1 MNNNKNKIKLEND
14 ERIDDLEFKNLKIIQ
29 NIKGFCFG
37 VDAVLLS
44 DFAKNIKQNAN
55 VLDLGTGT
63 GIIPILLCGK
73 TKLNKIIGI
82 EIQRSVYEIAK
93 KNIILNNLEN
103 RFEVINE
110 NITNLD
116 NIYEKNSFDAIV
128 TNPPY
133 KEENTGITNEDE
145 VKQISRHEIS
155 ANLEDFIE
163 ISSKLLKDKGEFY
176 IIHRPERIVDL
187 LSEMRKYKIE
197 PKEIRL
203 VFSNKNNPPK
213 MVLVK
218 GVKNAKKYIN
228 FRENLY
234 IYDEN
239 GNYTDEILE
248 IYHKNK

>member
-29 NIKGFCFG
+29 NIKCFCFG

-73 TKLNKIIGI
+73 TKLNKIIGV

>member
-203 VFSNKNNPPK
+203 VFSNKNNSPK

>member
-116 NIYEKNSFDAIV
+116 NIYEKNSFNAII

>member
-110 NITNLD
+110 NITNLI

>member
-116 NIYEKNSFDAIV
+116 NIYEKKSFDAIV